1 MPMIKIWVKTVLDN
15 KIKKSIVFENYVL
28 FNRENFENTINL
40 VCQKLDEPA
49 PVILTKHFN
58 HFSNFNIT
66 EFKKSD
72 FVESV
77 SFDEMII
84 ENALTD

>member
-1 MPMIKIWVKTVLDN
+1 M
-15 KIKKSIVFENYVL
+15 FENYVL

-40 VCQKLDEPA
+40 VCQKIDEPA
-49 PVILTKHFN
+49 PVILTKHFS